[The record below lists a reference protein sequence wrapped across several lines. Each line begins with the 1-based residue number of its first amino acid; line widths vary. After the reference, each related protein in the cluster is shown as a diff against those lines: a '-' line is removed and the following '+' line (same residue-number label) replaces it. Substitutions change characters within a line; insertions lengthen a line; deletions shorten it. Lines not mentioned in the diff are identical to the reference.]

1 MFLPLVEQSVQNAIH
16 SCGIS
21 PVQLWVGI
29 SSFFVRHYGNK
40 SAYPEWLSDLAEWCW
55 WLSVTSPRSRL
66 ALPSPHPQLFPAGSP
81 AMQDLPRRC
90 SALPF
95 LSSFFQG
102 RRHSSSDPILQQGR
116 RGSATQ
122 TLSSSS
128 LQVMVAVAS
137 VSSAERNPTCLQ
149 RKSKALFLLKDCQSF
164 EFKFRLLT
172 INSTLYLLLSV
183 MLRASVDV

>member
-149 RKSKALFLLKDCQSF
+149 RKSKSLFLLKDCQSF